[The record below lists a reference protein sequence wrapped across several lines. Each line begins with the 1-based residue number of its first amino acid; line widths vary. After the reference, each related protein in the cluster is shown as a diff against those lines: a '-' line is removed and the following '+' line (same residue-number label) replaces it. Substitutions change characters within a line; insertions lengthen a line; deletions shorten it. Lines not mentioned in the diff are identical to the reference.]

1 MKGHK
6 KVIKIISSSNNGWRS
21 RICEIQVYMTF
32 ETFWMK
38 ILIMNKNIAMMYL
51 ERKHF
56 GDQILKTY
64 NRRLAQYFYIT
75 TD

>member
-1 MKGHK
+1 
-6 KVIKIISSSNNGWRS
+6 
-21 RICEIQVYMTF
+21 
-32 ETFWMK
+32 
-38 ILIMNKNIAMMYL
+38 MNKNIAMMYL